1 MAEPKKT
8 ETVTFR
14 MDSSTLDLIRRAA
27 KIQGRSVTSFV
38 TQAAKVQAQRD
49 ILDQRFIEVDA
60 KAFKEIE
67 RMLDEPG
74 KVDEVVRRFQ
84 SAPKW
89 SDEKAS

>member
-1 MAEPKKT
+1 MAEPKKS

-49 ILDQRFIEVDA
+49 ILDQRFFEVDA
-60 KAFKEIE
+60 EAFDEIE

-74 KVDEVVRRFQ
+74 KVDEKLVALFRQ
-84 SAPKW
+84 TPTW
-89 SDEKAS
+89 LD

>member
-1 MAEPKKT
+1 MAEAKKS

-60 KAFKEIE
+60 ETFEEIE
-67 RMLDEPG
+67 RILNEPA
-74 KVDEVVRRFQ
+74 KVDEKLVELFRKT
-84 SAPKW
+84 PNW
-89 SDEKAS
+89 ID